1 MERRKIVEDDDDV
14 PELTLED
21 FRRARPAEDVTPG
34 IAEAARRARAR
45 GRPPLEKPKA
55 HVSMRVDPDVLKEFK
70 AKQGKGW
77 QTRIAE
83 LMARANARAKKTKA
97 QRNRREKRKA

>member
-1 MERRKIVEDDDDV
+1 MERRKTEMDDDLEI
-14 PELTLED
+14 PELMEED
-21 FRRARPAEDVTPG
+21 FRRARPVKEMFPDLL
-34 IAEAARRARAR
+34 EAVKRARKR

-70 AKQGKGW
+70 ARQGRGW

-83 LMARANARAKKTKA
+83 LMARANARAKRPKS
-97 QRNRREKRKA
+97 QRARAKRNA